1 VGDYI
6 ALCPAPLRRGVEA
19 LAGTLAE
26 ANAVFIAPTGYGK
39 SKSVPLLLNEA
50 EKLSVAAR
58 VIHVL
63 PLRALVRQQYLFL
76 REHLGNEAGYLAG
89 MRLDAEG
96 YSPFMLRK
104 AVVSTLD
111 SFALNLARLPVAELP
126 LVLGGYE
133 MNRFEGHYELPR
145 ATIFTSLVVLDEAH
159 LYAEPWSAGEG
170 PLSRWFLATVL
181 PILADT
187 RTPLVVETATM
198 STRLIGDIAR
208 AARARVLAVCQNC
221 GPCNSDWR
229 CIHDLEFEEE
239 NSFRWRTERHLLSL
253 DPARAFERAI
263 GTAREA
269 AETGRRVLY
278 SVNTVESALNVYG
291 KLREELGDKVVL
303 VHGRLS
309 QRDRERAVENIER
322 ARVIV
327 ATQVVEAGVDVDA
340 EVLVTEAAAPSSL
353 AQRAGR
359 LCRSKETRER
369 CRSEPPVVVIY
380 RPKTTSPYGDIIE
393 SVVEKLAQ
401 MLAESGGVEWRLL
414 DDVEGYRSFRHLV
427 EDLEDTG
434 LHTTPSVES
443 LLYKRLLNDAV
454 ASVLGDA
461 SRASLLVRSFCS
473 LVRGT
478 ALTALAVP
486 LERGYDFI
494 EVPLSWLSNENKWS
508 RLLDCSKDVCRV
520 VGVAYA
526 GDESTT
532 VVEEVVSRDTVGK
545 MLSNCQNYIRGYYRL
560 VERLSQTEG
569 VRLHSLAFVLRS
581 NAYVPGLGLI
591 G

>member
-1 VGDYI
+1 MGDYTI
-6 ALCPAPLRRGVEA
+6 LRSAPLRRGVVE
-19 LAGTLAE
+19 LAKTLAE
-26 ANAVFIAPTGYGK
+26 ANTVFIAPTGYGK
-39 SKSVPLLLNEA
+39 SKSVPLLLKEA
-50 EKLSVAAR
+50 EKLSIAAR

-126 LVLGGYE
+126 LVLGSYE

-145 ATIFTSLVVLDEAH
+145 AAIFTSLVVLDEAH
-159 LYAEPWSAGEG
+159 LYAEPWSTKEE

-187 RTPLVVETATM
+187 RTPLVIETATM

-208 AARARVLAVCQNC
+208 TARARVLAVCQNC
-221 GPCNSDWR
+221 GPCSNGWR
-229 CIHDLEFEEE
+229 CIRDPEFEEE
-239 NSFRWRTERHLLSL
+239 NSFRWRTERHLLFL
-253 DPARAFERAI
+253 DPARAVKEATRKAI
-263 GTAREA
+263 EV

-278 SVNTVESALNVYG
+278 SVNTVKSALSVYSV
-291 KLREELGDKVVL
+291 LREKLGDQVVL
-303 VHGRLS
+303 IHGRLS
-309 QRDRERAVENIER
+309 QHDREKAIEGIER

-340 EVLVTEAAAPSSL
+340 EVLVAEAAAPSSL
-353 AQRAGR
+353 AQRVGR
-359 LCRSKETRER
+359 LCRSEKTRDK
-369 CRSEPPVVVIY
+369 CRSEPPMVAIY
-380 RPKTTSPYGDIIE
+380 RPETTSPYGSIID
-393 SVVEKLAQ
+393 SVMELVQSLVEA
-401 MLAESGGVEWRLL
+401 GGVEWRLL
-414 DDVEGYRSFRHLV
+414 DDANGYKSFRHLV
-427 EDLEDTG
+427 EKLENTG
-434 LHTTPSVES
+434 LHTTPSREA
-443 LLYKRLLNDAV
+443 LLYKRLLGDAV

-461 SRASLLVRSFCS
+461 SRASLLVKSFCS

-478 ALTALAVP
+478 TLTTLAVP

-494 EVPLSWLSNENKWS
+494 EVPLSWLSKENRWS
-508 RLLDCSKDVCRV
+508 KLLDCNDGMCRV
-520 VGVAYA
+520 ASIAYTRDGSA
-526 GDESTT
+526 TA
-532 VVEEVVSRDTVGK
+532 VEEMVNRDRIER
-545 MLSNCQNYIRGYYRL
+545 MLSSCQNYVMGYYRL
-560 VERLSQTEG
+560 VEELSRINKG
-569 VRLHSLAFVLRS
+569 VRLYSLAFVLRS
-581 NAYVPGLGLI
+581 DAYVPGLGLI